1 MRPEVALALSAAV
14 PVLGWKHGWPHR
26 RQAHPRHPAVQR
38 RDGLARPWART
49 ETVDIHVVPLGNS
62 LFAVSWQEKGGATVT
77 TVQDHDRGLAHSPRP
92 VIR

>member
-1 MRPEVALALSAAV
+1 MSLDRLPVGLEMDVSYPAFRVHLALLSATQ
-14 PVLGWKHGWPHR
+14 LRFDIKEG
-26 RQAHPRHPAVQR
+26 
-38 RDGLARPWART
+38 PWART

-77 TVQDHDRGLAHSPRP
+77 TVQDHDRGLVHSPRP